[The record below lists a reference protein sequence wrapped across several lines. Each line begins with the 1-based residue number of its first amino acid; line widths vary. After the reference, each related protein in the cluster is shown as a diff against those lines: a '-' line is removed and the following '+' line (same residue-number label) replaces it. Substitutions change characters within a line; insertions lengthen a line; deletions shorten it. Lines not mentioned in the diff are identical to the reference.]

1 MNKKSLLVL
10 VLILFIGFCL
20 RFYKLANLPLY
31 GDELTMVYDSYSLLR
46 TGKDQLGNFLP
57 LTFKMGAGRPAGYVY
72 FSIPFVAIFGPTAWG
87 VRFLSFLSGLGII
100 ILIYFLGKKL
110 FNERIGLIASLF
122 TAVSFWDISLSRV
135 GFEAHFALFLAL
147 LGIVSLL
154 YSKGRPWM
162 YVVFSLS
169 WGLSIHTYP
178 VYKLVLFL
186 FLPFLFFYVFEDLKV
201 SLKDKKSFFPILISI
216 FLGFF
221 AIALSLNETF
231 KGFSEE
237 RFLSINVFSRK
248 DIRDKITSEVVWE
261 RSLVKLPDRI
271 EIFVSNKAFYY
282 SKLLISSYLNNFSPQ
297 FLFVS
302 GDNNPRH
309 NLFEFGQMYY
319 ADFLLIFLG
328 VLTFAFMM
336 FKTKNFKPFLFVFSW
351 LFIAPLGSFLLLEE
365 HALRNSFMLPP
376 LLLISALGFY
386 QLFEKRKNVLA
397 RLGLFAVC
405 FLVFFQLVL
414 GFARANF
421 LLPYKNADLWSYQA
435 RDVFEFVSKVKNKYD
450 YVFLSKSIEN
460 IEYAYEVYGKVDPK
474 EVQRQNQENPK
485 IKGFWV
491 RNFDNIFIVDVPNK
505 DLDFFIESCSGRCLF
520 IGDFVTLKDV
530 LSDYKVINFRMGT
543 RPILIK
549 ESYKK

>member
-1 MNKKSLLVL
+1 MNKKSLLAL

-20 RFYKLANLPLY
+20 RFYRLANLPLY

-100 ILIYFLGKKL
+100 ILIYLLGKKL
-110 FNERIGLIASLF
+110 LNERIGLIASLF

-147 LGIVSLL
+147 LGVVSLL
-154 YSKGRPWM
+154 YSKGRPWL
-162 YVVFSLS
+162 YVIFSLS

-186 FLPFLFFYVFEDLKV
+186 FLPFLFFYVFEDLKF
-201 SLKDKKSFFPILISI
+201 SLKDKKSFLPILISI
-216 FLGFF
+216 SFGFL
-221 AIALSLNETF
+221 AVALSLNETF

-386 QLFEKRKNVLA
+386 QLFEKRKNILA
-397 RLGLFAVC
+397 KVGLLVVSFSV
-405 FLVFFQLVL
+405 FSQLVF
-414 GFARANF
+414 GFVRANF

-435 RDVFEFVSKVKNKYD
+435 RDVFEFVSKVKNNYD
-450 YVFLSKSIEN
+450 HIFLSKSIEN

-485 IKGFWV
+485 IKGFWA

-505 DLDFFIESCSGRCLF
+505 DLNFFIESCSGRCLF
-520 IGDFVTLKDV
+520 IGDFATLKDI
-530 LSDYKVINFRMGT
+530 LSGYKVINFRMGT
-543 RPILIK
+543 RPVLIK
-549 ESYKK
+549 ELSKK

>member
-1 MNKKSLLVL
+1 MNKKSLLAL

-20 RFYKLANLPLY
+20 RFYRLANLPLY

-100 ILIYFLGKKL
+100 ILIYLLGKKL
-110 FNERIGLIASLF
+110 LNERIGLIASLF

-147 LGIVSLL
+147 LGVVSLL
-154 YSKGRPWM
+154 YSKGRPWL
-162 YVVFSLS
+162 YVIFSLS

-186 FLPFLFFYVFEDLKV
+186 FLPFLFFYVFEDLKF
-201 SLKDKKSFFPILISI
+201 SLKDKKSFLPILISI
-216 FLGFF
+216 SFGFL
-221 AIALSLNETF
+221 AVVLSLNETF

-386 QLFEKRKNVLA
+386 QLFEKRKNILA
-397 RLGLFAVC
+397 KVGLLVVSFSV
-405 FLVFFQLVL
+405 FSQLVF
-414 GFARANF
+414 GFVRANF

-435 RDVFEFVSKVKNKYD
+435 RDVFEFVSKVKNNYD
-450 YVFLSKSIEN
+450 HIFLSKSIEN

-474 EVQRQNQENPK
+474 EVQRQNQGHPK
-485 IKGFWV
+485 ISGFWAK
-491 RNFDNIFIVDVPNK
+491 NFDNIFIVDVPNK
-505 DLDFFIESCSGRCLF
+505 DLNFFIESCSGRCLF
-520 IGDFVTLKDV
+520 IGDFATLKDI
-530 LSDYKVINFRMGT
+530 LSGYKVINFRMGT